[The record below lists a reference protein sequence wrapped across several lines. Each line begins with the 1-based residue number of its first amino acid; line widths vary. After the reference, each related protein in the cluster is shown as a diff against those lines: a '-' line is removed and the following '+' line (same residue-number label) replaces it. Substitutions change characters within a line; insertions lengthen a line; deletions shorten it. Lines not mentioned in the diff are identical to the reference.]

1 MAEHSCSLRAPNPRD
16 PHTLEQELRW
26 RRYGRQML
34 LPELGEA
41 GQARLRGARVL
52 IVGLGGLGSPA
63 ALYLA
68 AAGVGHL
75 YLSDGDKL
83 EVSNLQ
89 RQILYSSNELNDS
102 KVKLASKRLKLLNPH
117 VQLHPCPAVEAAN
130 WPALLAPEGKPVDL
144 VLDASDNMATRQLVN
159 RGCVRLGIPLL
170 SAAASGWQGQLLL
183 LDLRQQSP
191 AGCYHCLYPTLAEP
205 TQNCRTAGI
214 LGPVVG
220 MMGTLQALEAIKFLA
235 AIASPALGVLQ
246 QFDGLS
252 GRWQRLQL
260 VADPLCPVC
269 GAAQTLEGVT
279 E

>member
-1 MAEHSCSLRAPNPRD
+1 MAEHGCSLRAPNQRD
-16 PHTLEQELRW
+16 PHSLEQELRW

-117 VQLHPCPAVEAAN
+117 VQLHPCPAVDDAN
-130 WPALLAPEGKPVDL
+130 WSALLAPEGKPVDL

-159 RGCVRLGIPLL
+159 LGCVRLGIPLL

-191 AGCYHCLYPTLAEP
+191 AGCYHCLYPTRAEP

-235 AIASPALGVLQ
+235 AIASPALGTLQ

-269 GAAQTLEGVT
+269 GAAQASEGVT